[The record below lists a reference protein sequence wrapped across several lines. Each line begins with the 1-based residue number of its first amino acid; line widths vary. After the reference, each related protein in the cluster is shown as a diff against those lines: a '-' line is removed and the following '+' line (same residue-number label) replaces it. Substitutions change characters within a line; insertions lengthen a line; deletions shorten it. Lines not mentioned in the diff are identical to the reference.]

1 MWGGEGCFGVEHY
14 CLFER
19 DGGVA
24 VAVDQVPVVNECLFF
39 FHNPSFYINE
49 NSPNDIYFKSFQM
62 DKYGFDLDK
71 KITFFRFLFRLYKQN
86 A

>member
-1 MWGGEGCFGVEHY
+1 MKT
-14 CLFER
+14 R
-19 DGGVA
+19 
-24 VAVDQVPVVNECLFF
+24 Q
-39 FHNPSFYINE
+39 
-49 NSPNDIYFKSFQM
+49 NDIYFKSFQM